1 MGTAKTMLKYFKNE
15 ILTKGKKMSYRKLYG
30 SRFFFKEFTVY
41 EKLRYNINLLENTEF
56 NLAKNLDV
64 CVGGRKKP

>member
-1 MGTAKTMLKYFKNE
+1 MMLKLQKQNTYQRKKDE
-15 ILTKGKKMSYRKLYG
+15 LQEAVWILLL
-30 SRFFFKEFTVY
+30 FKEFTVY

-64 CVGGRKKP
+64 CVRKKKIKP